1 MIKLS
6 VNCFLVLLF
15 LVSFAFSGVA
25 LGDSAMVLPKGVSSI
40 NVSYYNYFDID
51 ERYDPDGDSEDIAI
65 DYNAD
70 LNSTVFSALALLEAS
85 NGGPLPDG
93 TATLGQ
99 SNVDFTLKYRWWEIA
114 YAYGLSDRLTLGVL
128 IPYNNSENDVNA
140 VVDSSAATVGIIP
153 VSPYLVPS
161 TNVGGPGT
169 PLTTQQVQDLLGA
182 GLDADGDGSV
192 DIPGFG
198 YDPIESWSDSGIG
211 DIELLAKYKLYDEN
225 DWRLALTGGV
235 RLPTG
240 EVDDPDNLVDVPFGD
255 GTTDLIVRFHTDYVG
270 VDKLFLNATLKYD
283 IQLPD
288 EEIKRVPADVNL
300 PLTANK
306 EKVDRDLGD
315 VLELELLGNYSL
327 SRDWSVGL
335 KYRYTRKFK
344 DQVDGDLGFDY
355 SSLENETDFTSH
367 MGFFMVGYSTVQRYM
382 DEKTGIPF
390 DLNLAYRD
398 RFAGTNNVT
407 NSQYISI
414 DFSMYF

>member
-1 MIKLS
+1 MGKYRFSYL
-6 VNCFLVLLF
+6 LVLVF
-15 LVSFAFSGVA
+15 FVSFGFGGAA
-25 LGDSAMVLPKGVSSI
+25 LGDSAMVLPKGVS
-40 NVSYYNYFDID
+40 NVTTSYYHYFDID
-51 ERYDPDGDSEDIAI
+51 ERYDPDGDAEDIAAN
-65 DYNAD
+65 YNAN
-70 LNSTVFSALALLEAS
+70 LNSTVFPALALLEAS

-128 IPYNNSENDVNA
+128 LPYNNSKNDVNA
-140 VVDSSAATVGIIP
+140 AVDSSAASVGVIP
-153 VSPYLVPS
+153 AVPYLVPS

-169 PLTTQQVQDLLGA
+169 PLTTQQVQDLLGD
-182 GLDADGDGSV
+182 GLDADGNGSV

-198 YDPIESWSDSGIG
+198 YDPVESWSESGIG

-225 DWRLALTGGV
+225 DWRLAFTGGV

-255 GTTDLIVRFHTDYVG
+255 GTTDLILRFHSDYTG

-283 IQLPD
+283 IQLPS
-288 EEIKRVPADVNL
+288 EETKRIPDNVNL

-306 EKVDRDLGD
+306 EKVDLDLGD
-315 VLELELLGNYSL
+315 VLDLELMGKYSL
-327 SRDWSVGL
+327 SREWSVGL
-335 KYRYTRKFK
+335 KYRYTAKGK
-344 DQVDGDLGFDY
+344 DEVDGNSGFAY
-355 SSLENETDFTSH
+355 PSLEAETDFTSH
-367 MGFFMVGYSTVQRYM
+367 MGFLLVGYSSVGKYM

-407 NSQYISI
+407 VSQFVSV
-414 DFSMYF
+414 DFSLYF